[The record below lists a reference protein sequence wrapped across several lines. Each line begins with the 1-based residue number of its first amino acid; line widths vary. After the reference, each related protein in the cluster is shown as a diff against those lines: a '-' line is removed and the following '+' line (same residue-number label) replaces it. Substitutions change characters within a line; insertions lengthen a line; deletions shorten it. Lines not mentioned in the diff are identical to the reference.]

1 MKYTN
6 VKTVSAGALVLMV
19 ALASLPVAGKAG
31 DRSVWSSSRAT
42 SFRCQPAV
50 QYSINSE
57 AVRLS
62 LRDPVVVQV
71 QLALRRRGYYNGE
84 ITGFMGDNTQ
94 RAIEL
99 FQVCHCCTAAPL
111 ITRWVLAA
119 LGIGSEGKTIFSGRS
134 SGSRQS
140 GVID

>member
-1 MKYTN
+1 MKNRN
-6 VKTVSAGALVLMV
+6 VKTVSAGALVLMI
-19 ALASLPVAGKAG
+19 ALAILPVAGQAEQ
-31 DRSVWSSSRAT
+31 SVWSRSRPT
-42 SFRCQPAV
+42 SLRCQPAV

-62 LRDPVVVQV
+62 LRDPIVVQV
-71 QLALRRRGYYNGE
+71 QLALRRRGYYKGE

-99 FQVCHCCTAAPL
+99 FQVSHCCTAAPL

-119 LGIGSEGKTIFSGRS
+119 LGIGSEGKAVFSGRS
-134 SGSRQS
+134 SGPRPS
-140 GVID
+140 GAID

>member
-1 MKYTN
+1 MENTKT
-6 VKTVSAGALVLMV
+6 KTVSAGALVLMV

-31 DRSVWSSSRAT
+31 DQSVWSSSHAT
-42 SFRCQPAV
+42 NIRCQPGV

-62 LRDPVVVQV
+62 LRDPIVVQV
-71 QLALRRRGYYNGE
+71 QLALRRRGYYKGE

-99 FQVCHCCTAAPL
+99 FQVSRCCTTAPL

-119 LGIGSEGKTIFSGRS
+119 LGIGSEGKSVFSGRS
-134 SGSRQS
+134 SVPRQS
-140 GVID
+140 GGID